1 MAIPELL
8 EALLRARGPSG
19 YEAEASRVWRDA
31 AAAYGEV
38 TTDVL
43 GSSYVRVPG
52 GDAPTLAVLGANSAA
67 RRHSVVSPSARYQL
81 DALRAPRLL

>member
-19 YEAEASRVWRDA
+19 YETEAARIWREA

-52 GDAPTLAVLGANSAA
+52 GDAPTFLKPL
-67 RRHSVVSPSARYQL
+67 SARWFGPEIAVSGSL
-81 DALRAPRLL
+81 CGS